1 MIITPALMSVVGS
14 YYATKYIAITK
25 KKNIWFM
32 LFREIR
38 TVYCV
43 DHGEYVKSVF
53 KMHNSGLL
61 RDVVHTVPTV
71 L

>member
-1 MIITPALMSVVGS
+1 
-14 YYATKYIAITK
+14 
-25 KKNIWFM
+25 M